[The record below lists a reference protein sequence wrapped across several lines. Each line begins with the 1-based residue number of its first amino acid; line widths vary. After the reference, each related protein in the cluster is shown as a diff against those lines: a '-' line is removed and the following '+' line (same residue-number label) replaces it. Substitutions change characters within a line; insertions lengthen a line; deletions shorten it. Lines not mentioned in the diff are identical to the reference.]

1 MRELAIERERFGVG
15 RPGDAQSGAG
25 RPGDERPG
33 AGGPAVGGAA
43 TAGHTARRAHARPR
57 WAAVTLLAGLLLA
70 LAVFASRYPRAW
82 QAELSPGEPPRA
94 RAVTLAALGEP
105 VAAAYAML
113 LYTQTFDSQAGTSV
127 QVARLDLDAIGRW
140 LDRALDLN
148 PDSAYPL
155 LLASRVYAES
165 ARPDQARRLLDLVE
179 RRFREAPAQRW
190 PWLAHAVYLAR
201 HVLGDLPLAL
211 RYARSLR
218 EHTAAA
224 GAPGWVAQIEL
235 LLLADTNQEQAA
247 EVLLGA
253 LIDSGKVADP
263 AERAFL
269 LGRLKAAEARASPDE
284 RASVGESP
292 RR

>member
-1 MRELAIERERFGVG
+1 MRELAIDRERFGVG
-15 RPGDAQSGAG
+15 QPDARRPGVEQPAMGDAAPM
-25 RPGDERPG
+25 RP
-33 AGGPAVGGAA
+33 A
-43 TAGHTARRAHARPR
+43 ARRVHPHPR
-57 WAAVTLLAGLLLA
+57 RMALALLIGLLLIQ
-70 LAVFASRYPRAW
+70 AVFASRYPRAW
-82 QAELSPGEPPRA
+82 QAELSPGEPPTA
-94 RAVTLAALGEP
+94 RAATLAALGEP

-113 LYTQTFDSQAGTSV
+113 LYAQTFDSQAGASV

-201 HVLGDLPLAL
+201 HVLRDAPLAL

-218 EHTAAA
+218 EHTVDT
-224 GAPGWVAQIEL
+224 GAPAWVAQIEL
-235 LLLADTNQEQAA
+235 LLLADTDQKQAA

-269 LGRLKAAEARASPDE
+269 LGRLKAAEVRTSSDE
-284 RASVGESP
+284 RTSVGESP

>member
-1 MRELAIERERFGVG
+1 MREPVQSANRCRHATW
-15 RPGDAQSGAG
+15 RWPGFA
-25 RPGDERPG
+25 
-33 AGGPAVGGAA
+33 
-43 TAGHTARRAHARPR
+43 
-57 WAAVTLLAGLLLA
+57 LLASLLLA
-70 LAVFASRYPRAW
+70 QALFASRYPRAW
-82 QAELSPGEPPRA
+82 QAELSPGEPPGV

-105 VAAAYAML
+105 VASAYAML
-113 LYTQTFDSQAGTSV
+113 LYAQTFDSQAGASV

-140 LDRALDLN
+140 LDRALDLD

-179 RRFREAPAQRW
+179 RRFRELPAQRW

-201 HVLGDLPLAL
+201 HVLGDMPLAL

-218 EHTAAA
+218 EHTTGT

-235 LLLADTNQEQAA
+235 LLLADTDQKQAA

-269 LGRLKAAEARASPDE
+269 LSRLKAAEVRASPDE
-284 RASVGESP
+284 RTSVGEPP